1 MAVVAYKYAM
11 ILDENIENTAL
22 FEDYEAAN
30 NITKIVY
37 GEEAFAVEIE
47 QWPVA
52 PGYKYIDGA
61 FYEPDGKTVVQP
73 VPNPSEQVKELESQ
87 LDDVTIAM
95 ADMIGGIV

>member
-11 ILDENIENTAL
+11 ILGENVENTAL

-37 GEEAFAVEIE
+37 GEEAIAVEIE

-52 PGYKYIDGA
+52 PGYKYKDSM
-61 FYEPDGKTVVQP
+61 FYEPDGETP
-73 VPNPSEQVKELESQ
+73 VEKLPDQSERVKELES
-87 LDDVTIAM
+87 LVDDMTIAM

>member
-11 ILDENIENTAL
+11 ILDENVENTAL

-37 GEEAFAVEIE
+37 GEEAIAVEIE

-52 PGYKYIDGA
+52 PGYKYKNGV
-61 FYEPDGKTVVQP
+61 FYEPDGITRVEKL
-73 VPNPSEQVKELESQ
+73 PNPFERIRELES
-87 LDDVTIAM
+87 LIDDMTVAM
-95 ADMIGGIV
+95 ADMIGGIG

>member
-11 ILDENIENTAL
+11 ILGENIENTAL

-52 PGYKYIDGA
+52 PGYKYKNGT
-61 FYEPDGKTVVQP
+61 FYEPDGNTVVEP
-73 VPNPSEQVKELESQ
+73 LPNPAKQVEELKR
-87 LDDVTIAM
+87 LTDDMTIVM
-95 ADMIGGIV
+95 ADMIGGAV